1 MLVLLH
7 QSIFS
12 NKPSSWINW
21 PFCVAIQWA
30 GCLYLGMANL
40 SHLVSSRLLAFLLQT
55 TKISNHPLALVELQN
70 GMYHETI
77 HIPLYQLYQ
86 QDISS
91 IAGGCICT
99 IPHLQWKLNS
109 SIDCWTSTEP
119 ASGSCKPLAPD
130 SECAHLNSWKHQK
143 TKYHIKACRPIASEE
158 DTHIVKHI
166 LMTPQ
171 NQTSACKVLNYQLL
185 SQWRYIAG

>member
-1 MLVLLH
+1 
-7 QSIFS
+7 
-12 NKPSSWINW
+12 
-21 PFCVAIQWA
+21 
-30 GCLYLGMANL
+30 
-40 SHLVSSRLLAFLLQT
+40 
-55 TKISNHPLALVELQN
+55 
-70 GMYHETI
+70 MYHETI
-77 HIPLYQLYQ
+77 HLPLYQLYQ

-99 IPHLQWKLNS
+99 IPHLQWKFNP
-109 SIDCWTSTEP
+109 SIDFWTSTEP

-143 TKYHIKACRPIASEE
+143 TKYHIKACRPIASKE

-166 LMTPQ
+166 SMTPQ

-185 SQWRYIAG
+185 SQWRSLQDRIWKWGARNQGFKDDCRWFWMNLHNSLTWVLTNTTL